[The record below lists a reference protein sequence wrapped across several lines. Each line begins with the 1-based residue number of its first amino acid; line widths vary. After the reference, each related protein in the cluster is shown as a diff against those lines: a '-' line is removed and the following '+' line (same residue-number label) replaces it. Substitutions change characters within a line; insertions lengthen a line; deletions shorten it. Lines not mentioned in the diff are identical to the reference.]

1 MGYPVC
7 RQTRCLTLFNL
18 FSACMVPNDADKESC
33 VCCETPKPGSTA
45 KKAPSAFDNPSKANA
60 AFAAAPGGGGGFNFG
75 TAGATSPPTGGAG
88 GFTFGGG
95 GGGGTS
101 TAG

>member
-1 MGYPVC
+1 MSEDI
-7 RQTRCLTLFNL
+7 RQLILLNIY

-75 TAGATSPPTGGAG
+75 TAGATSLPTGGAG

>member
-1 MGYPVC
+1 
-7 RQTRCLTLFNL
+7 
-18 FSACMVPNDADKESC
+18 MVPNDADKESC

-75 TAGATSPPTGGAG
+75 TAGATSPPSGGAG
-88 GFTFGGG
+88 RRQAEAPWW
-95 GGGGTS
+95 
-101 TAG
+101 AGPGVIRACPG